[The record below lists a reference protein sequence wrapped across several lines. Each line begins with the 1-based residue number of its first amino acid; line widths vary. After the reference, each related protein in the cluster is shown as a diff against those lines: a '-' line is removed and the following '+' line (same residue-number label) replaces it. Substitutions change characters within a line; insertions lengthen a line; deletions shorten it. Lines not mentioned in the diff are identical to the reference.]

1 MVIMKKMFKKAIA
14 TLLAVTTLSAGAVN
28 AFAADNND
36 SVCVTSIPH
45 THVCSSTRQQIVNS
59 TPAGSH
65 QHPIEYDTNGNVIK
79 FAICYLRVDTYQI
92 SSICGICGQVCS
104 SYTSNVTVHSV

>member
-1 MVIMKKMFKKAIA
+1 MKKIFKKAIA
-14 TLLAVTTLSAGAVN
+14 TLLAVTALSAGAVN
-28 AFAADNND
+28 AFADNSND
-36 SVCVTSIPH
+36 LVCVNSSIPH
-45 THVCSSTRQQIVNS
+45 NHVVNSTTQRIVNS

-79 FAICYLRVDTYQI
+79 FAICNLRVDTYQI

-104 SYTSNVTVHSV
+104 SYTANVTVHSV

>member
-1 MVIMKKMFKKAIA
+1 MKKILKKAIA
-14 TLLAVTTLSAGAVN
+14 TLLAVTALSAGAVN
-28 AFAADNND
+28 AFADNSNYL
-36 SVCVTSIPH
+36 VCVTSIPH
-45 THVCSSTRQQIVNS
+45 THVCAGTTQRIVNS

-79 FAICYLRVDTYQI
+79 FAICNLRVDTYQI

-104 SYTSNVTVHSV
+104 SYTANVTVHSV